1 METEVSVPA
10 DEVENVAANKQR
22 RVEKEPQATPAGLDF
37 INNLP
42 DDMLIV
48 IISLLPIR
56 NRARTAAVSRRWRTL
71 WLRTPVDLLHAHKL
85 CHGYRQS
92 LDAFSQILGSH
103 HGPIKGLIA
112 GKFRSNGKER
122 AKLDEWFRS
131 RAIDQLEKLSYND
144 GHMSLL
150 PTSVLRFAP
159 TLRLTNFMN
168 CHPPNDAPALFLPRL
183 KHLELVVVC
192 IPKDDMER
200 LLRGC
205 TALEFLRLQAMNW
218 SSTLHIDGVLD

>member
-1 METEVSVPA
+1 MPPKRPIGASGDAEAAKAPEHGAEMETEVFVTT
-10 DEVENVAANKQR
+10 DEVENEAANKRR
-22 RVEKEPQATPAGLDF
+22 RVKKEPQATLAGLDF

-92 LDAFSQILGSH
+92 LDAFSQILSSH

-144 GHMSLL
+144 GQMSLL
-150 PTSVLRFAP
+150 PTSALRFAP
-159 TLRLTNFMN
+159 TLRLAKFMDS
-168 CHPPNDAPALFLPRL
+168 HPP
-183 KHLELVVVC
+183 
-192 IPKDDMER
+192 
-200 LLRGC
+200 
-205 TALEFLRLQAMNW
+205 
-218 SSTLHIDGVLD
+218 

>member
-1 METEVSVPA
+1 MPSKHPIGGSGDAEVAEAPEHGVNMETEVPVPA
-10 DEVENVAANKQR
+10 DEVENEAANKRR
-22 RVEKEPQATPAGLDF
+22 RVEKELQATPAGLGF

-42 DDMLIV
+42 DDMCIV

-56 NRARTAAVSRRWRTL
+56 NRARTTAVSRRWRTL

-92 LDAFSQILGSH
+92 LDAFSQIIGSH
-103 HGPIKGLIA
+103 HGPIKGLIT

-150 PTSVLRFAP
+150 PTSALRFAP
-159 TLRLTNFMN
+159 TLRLAKFMN
-168 CHPPNDAPALFLPRL
+168 YHPP
-183 KHLELVVVC
+183 
-192 IPKDDMER
+192 
-200 LLRGC
+200 
-205 TALEFLRLQAMNW
+205 
-218 SSTLHIDGVLD
+218 

>member
-1 METEVSVPA
+1 MPPKRPIGGSGDAGAAEAPEHGVIMEAEVSITA
-10 DEVENVAANKQR
+10 DEVENEAANKRR

-56 NRARTAAVSRRWRTL
+56 KRARTAALSRRWRTL

-103 HGPIKGLIA
+103 HGPIKGLIM
-112 GKFRSNGKER
+112 GKFRSNGKDR

-144 GHMSLL
+144 GHMRLL
-150 PTSVLRFAP
+150 PTSALRFAP
-159 TLRLTNFMN
+159 TLHLAKFMN
-168 CHPPNDAPALFLPRL
+168 CHPPLMTRPLFFY
-183 KHLELVVVC
+183 H
-192 IPKDDMER
+192 D
-200 LLRGC
+200 
-205 TALEFLRLQAMNW
+205 
-218 SSTLHIDGVLD
+218 